1 MLRNLYGESCESSSV
16 WHWNSATRALKNRN
30 RLTVGET
37 KPVWDLFNFQCRVG
51 DRPAAHLLGKIEE
64 AGFFTLWARYAP
76 RKPLSLHTRH
86 KGLPSSVSGILFHF
100 PGAQLWA
107 VRIRRTVQHLP
118 LR

>member
-1 MLRNLYGESCESSSV
+1 MSKQSLVTSSSV
-16 WHWNSATRALKNRN
+16 WHGNSATRALENRN
-30 RLTVGET
+30 RLTIGET